1 MRNLFSAMLL
11 VTFATPAFAAAPVTG
26 RWLTTEKDSIIE
38 IGQCGATVCGKI
50 AKILRPTKDGKPP
63 FDTNNPNPALRTR
76 PIDGLVILS
85 GFVANGQSWKGS
97 IYDPRAGKTYTSYLT
112 KLANGNLK
120 VQGCVGPFCKSFVYT
135 PTN

>member
-1 MRNLFSAMLL
+1 MRKLFVSLLL
-11 VTFATPAFAAAPVTG
+11 VTLTTSAFAAAPVGG

-38 IGQCGATVCGKI
+38 IGQCGAAVCGKI
-50 AKILRPTKDGKPP
+50 AKILRPAKDGKPV
-63 FDTNNPNPALRTR
+63 FDTKNPNPALRNR
-76 PIDGLVILS
+76 PIEGLTILS
-85 GFVANGQSWKGS
+85 GFAANGESWKGS

-135 PTN
+135 PLK